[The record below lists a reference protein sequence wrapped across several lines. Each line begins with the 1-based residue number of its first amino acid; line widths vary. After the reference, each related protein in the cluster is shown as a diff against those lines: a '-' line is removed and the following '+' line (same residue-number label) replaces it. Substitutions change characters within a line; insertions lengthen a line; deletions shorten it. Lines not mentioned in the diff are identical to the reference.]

1 MNVGTVFQAH
11 AHYRRSEQLGD
22 FDTGLSG
29 LDDAR
34 CVLRA

>member
-1 MNVGTVFQAH
+1 VDVETVSQPH